1 MKRTNLL
8 KVCTVTCFLL
18 LACLMTA
25 SNVLAVGQTTYV
37 PTMGDYCALPPFLS
51 GYVPP
56 QVLFTLGKDHKFY
69 YPAYNDASDINNDGM
84 LDTTYMHS
92 FDYYGYFDSH
102 KCYAYAS
109 GVFTPFGI
117 TTDKYCSSTNCTNN
131 AGTGIDCSGKFSG
144 NFLNWAAMS
153 RADVVKM
160 VIYGGYRTSD
170 NNGTNYAEVSGE
182 FIPQDG
188 HIWGKEYLGA
198 DSPKLFA
205 NGVANKRA
213 LICVN
218 GTAANGKNV
227 SQIKIIHDAS
237 LVSGVSAA
245 VTTAGGLR
253 AWNWINVD
261 GNADMCADNR
271 MDLDANG
278 TADNAT
284 LTAGTIR
291 NNYNVSVR
299 VCDPA
304 AGYNYL
310 GDWERKHCKNYSSA
324 SPQDVN
330 GPWRPVGLMQVYGET
345 PNSVKVCSKD
355 MSTACNN
362 DGDCSGASNGQCV
375 NASNMFF
382 GLIAGSFQNPKS
394 GGYIRKDIYSINEET
409 NQNNGTLQ
417 TSVSSGKGLLMK
429 SIEEMKCPT
438 TYPLSTHLGNPIGE
452 ILYEGLRYWAG
463 RGTPT
468 ADFIS
473 GIGNGAS
480 GDNGIFASQPTWDKP
495 ATLFPSCSIPFN
507 LVFSDIYNSFDHDQ
521 VPGSSFPTSPAFTG
535 DLTGFDATALS
546 DTIWANENL
555 GTPLV
560 VGESGT
566 TAGLNTD
573 GRCGGKTV
581 TGLGNVKGICP
592 AEGNQSGS
600 YYAAAAALYGHNYM
614 NLKMKTAN
622 VLTYV
627 VAFNSNVP
635 VIQVYTSTGKSVMVE
650 PYGKSVSN
658 SFGWS
663 CTTTNTTFA
672 SANYTTAGGTTT
684 KNLQFT
690 PINSTSSCPTLAQV
704 SFYVLEQG
712 YNASNQLNYIKY
724 RVATDDLGG
733 GDFDLDMLTEYTVCA
748 AGAANAACNGLTGDQ
763 VTVKVERAYSSA
775 GNPAGLGFTIVGAGA
790 DSGTYMTVQHTS
802 APPAGSGWAGALL
815 PTTSATMKFIAAG
828 SATLPKPPLWYAA
841 KYGGFRDSDGD
852 GLPFTDATCSLP
864 LTSASRNSKCNEWTT
879 KIPGVPDNYFEVSNP
894 SEMENK
900 LRDALEA
907 ILARVSSGTAA
918 SILNNSEGSGASLLQ
933 AVFYPR
939 KDFDATTYVN
949 WIGELHSIWY
959 YLDPHLQNTS
969 IREDSNQDNKLNLTQ
984 DSIAQFYFDT
994 AQNKTL
1000 VRLFSDANG
1009 DGVPDLLTPDQTI
1022 DPDSLKSLW
1031 KAGRKLWTRSLAT
1044 SPRLIYTHTDLVA
1057 SGFDDATTKLT
1068 PFGVTPG
1075 LTSNVGTLTGNAT
1088 FLSLIQTTDTAK
1100 AAKLISWTH
1109 GNEQVDDG
1117 DGTRYRSRLV
1127 QIDACN
1133 AAGSGCQPSDNVY
1146 KRPWK
1151 LGDIVSSTPKLV
1163 SNVPQNS
1170 YHKPVPEGYKDDTYA
1185 KFTQTANYKNRGM
1198 VFVGS
1203 NSGMLHAFRL
1213 GVLHENS
1220 GKFDKAQFNNSSGTL
1235 AQAADD
1241 LGREEWAFI
1250 PKQALPYLTYIKD
1263 PNYCHIY
1270 GVDKSSTI
1278 VDVAVKPSTGCV
1290 SSYWDCSKSTDGST
1304 WETILIGG
1312 MGTGGAAKWNGN
1324 GTFTAPTDSVKTP
1337 IKNPYSNPDTADK
1350 GIGYSSY
1357 FALDVTDPTSP
1368 RYLWEFPGTTS
1379 AVGEMG
1385 YSTTG
1390 PVVVRVA
1397 ANTGLRKD
1405 NTKNGRW
1412 FAVFASGPTGP
1423 IDTVKREFKGQSDQQ
1438 LKIYVVDVADG
1449 TLLKTI
1455 TQYKDA
1461 SGNLVNLPSNAF
1473 AGSLAGSMIDTDRFD
1488 SRADGFY
1495 SDDNIYIGFVKK
1507 DTLSNSWT
1515 KGGVI
1520 RLSTNESIDPTTWTA
1535 SMLIDNIGPVTS
1547 SVTKLQDLDNQNL
1560 WLYFGTGRYFMKGD
1574 DTTNQQAL
1582 YGVKDPCYSTESRS
1596 VRFNGLSNLSSG
1608 EKNRL
1613 NKACYDPTPS
1623 GLIDQSGSVGTS
1635 PQANLVIKDP
1645 GWFINLDLSAGG
1657 SFAERMITDPV
1668 AARNGAVFFTTFKP
1682 SNDVCRFGGDSIIW
1696 AVKYN
1701 SGSAPPGRSMQ
1712 GKALMQ
1718 VSTGAFAEIDL
1729 KSAFSNPGN
1738 QRFDGRRLAA
1748 PIPGVPPTAQGLSLI
1763 TSPHAIR
1770 QILHVREK

>member
-1 MKRTNLL
+1 MKQMRILNVGVVIGFILS
-8 KVCTVTCFLL
+8 VCCFFLVDK
-18 LACLMTA
+18 AQAAAQTA
-25 SNVLAVGQTTYV
+25 YT
-37 PTMGDYCALPPFLS
+37 PTMGDYCASPPFLA

-69 YPAYNDASDINNDGM
+69 YSAYNDASDIDNDGK
-84 LDTTYMHS
+84 LETTYLHS
-92 FDYYGYFDSH
+92 FNYYGYFDSN
-102 KCYAYAS
+102 KCYNYAS
-109 GVFTPFGI
+109 GVFTPYGI
-117 TTDKYCSSTNCTNN
+117 TTDKYCSATNCTNSSG
-131 AGTGIDCSGKFSG
+131 AGIDCSGKSSG

-188 HIWGKEYLGA
+188 HVWGKEYLGA
-198 DSPKLFA
+198 DASKLFA
-205 NGVANKRA
+205 KGVNNKRA
-213 LICVN
+213 LICLN
-218 GTAANGKNV
+218 GTTVGGKGI
-227 SQIKIIHDAS
+227 SQLKIIHDAS
-237 LVSGVSAA
+237 LVTGVSAA

-253 AWNWINVD
+253 AWHWINVD
-261 GNADMCADNR
+261 GNADICADNR

-278 TADNAT
+278 VADAAT
-284 LTAGTIR
+284 LTATTIR
-291 NNYNVSVR
+291 NNYNITVK
-299 VCDPA
+299 VCDPSD
-304 AGYNYL
+304 GYNYL
-310 GDWERKHCKNYSSA
+310 GDWERKHCKNYSTANPQA
-324 SPQDVN
+324 ST

-355 MSTACNN
+355 MSTACTN

-382 GLIAGSFQNPKS
+382 GLIAGSFNNPKD

-409 NQNNGTLQ
+409 NQTNGTLQ
-417 TSVSSGKGLLMK
+417 TSASSGKGLLMK
-429 SIEEMKCPT
+429 SIEELKCPT
-438 TYPLSTHLGNPIGE
+438 TYPLSTHIGNPIGE
-452 ILYEGLRYWAG
+452 ILYEGLRYWSG

-468 ADFIS
+468 AAFVAGIS
-473 GIGNGAS
+473 NAAN
-480 GDNGIFASQPTWDKP
+480 GDNSNYASKPNWDTP
-495 ATLFPSCSIPFN
+495 GTLYPSCSIPFN
-507 LVFSDIYNSFDHDQ
+507 LVFSDVYNSFDHDK
-521 VPGSSFPTSPAFTG
+521 VPGSAFASVTG
-535 DLTGFDATALS
+535 DLTGFDATTLS
-546 DTIWANENL
+546 NTIWANETL
-555 GTPLV
+555 GTPLI

-566 TAGLNTD
+566 TVGSNTD
-573 GRCGGKTV
+573 GRCGGKGV
-581 TGLGNVKGICP
+581 SGLGNVKGICP

-614 NLKMKTAN
+614 KLNMGSAN

-635 VIQVYTSTGKSVMVE
+635 EIRLFTSTGKSVLVE

-663 CTTTNTTFA
+663 CTTGNTTFA
-672 SANYTTAGGTTT
+672 SANYTTAAGSTT
-684 KNLQFT
+684 KNLLFT
-690 PINSTSSCPTLAQV
+690 PINNTSNCPTLSQV
-704 SFYVLEQG
+704 SFYVLEAE
-712 YNASNQLNYIKY
+712 YDASKQLKYIKY

-733 GDFDLDMLTEYTVCA
+733 GDFDLDMLTEYTACA
-748 AGAANAACNGLTGDQ
+748 AGAVNAACAGLTGDQ

-775 GNPAGLGFTIVGAGA
+775 GNPAALGFTIVGAGA
-790 DSGTYMTVQHTS
+790 DSGTYLTVQHTS
-802 APPAGSGWAGALL
+802 GPPAGSGWAGNLL
-815 PTTSATMKFIAAG
+815 PTTNATMKFNAAG

-841 KYGGFRDSDGD
+841 KYGGFKDSDAD

-864 LTSASRNSKCNEWTT
+864 IASVSRNSKCNEWTT

-894 SEMENK
+894 TEMENK
-900 LRDALEA
+900 LRDALES

-939 KDFDATTYVN
+939 KEFDANTAVN
-949 WIGELHSIWY
+949 WIGELHSMWY
-959 YLDPHLQNTS
+959 FLDPRLQNTS
-969 IREDSNQDNKLNLTQ
+969 IRDDSNQDFKLNITQ
-984 DSIAQFYFDT
+984 DRIAQFYFDA
-994 AQNKTL
+994 AQNKTQ

-1009 DGVPDLLTPDQTI
+1009 DGSPDLTTPDQTV
-1022 DPDSLKSLW
+1022 DPDDLKSLW
-1031 KAGRKLWTRSLAT
+1031 KAGRKLWTRSMSA
-1044 SPRLIYTHTDLVA
+1044 SPRLIYTHTDLTA

-1068 PFGVTPG
+1068 PFGVTPS
-1075 LTSNVGTLTGNAT
+1075 LTSNVASLTGNTT
-1088 FLSLIQTTDTAK
+1088 FLSLIQTPDASK

-1109 GNEQVDDG
+1109 GGEQTDDA
-1117 DGTRYRSRLV
+1117 DGTKYRSRLV
-1127 QIDACN
+1127 QIDACSV
-1133 AAGSGCQPSDNVY
+1133 AGSGCQTSDNVY
-1146 KRPWK
+1146 KRVWK
-1151 LGDIVSSTPKLV
+1151 LGDIISSTPKLV
-1163 SNVPQNS
+1163 SNVPLNS
-1170 YHKPVPEGYKDDTYA
+1170 YHRPIPQGYLDTTYT
-1185 KFTQTANYKNRGM
+1185 KFTQTTNYKNRGM

-1213 GVLHENS
+1213 GVLKENS
-1220 GKFDKAQFNNSSGTL
+1220 GKFDKAQFNTSSGTL
-1235 AQAADD
+1235 ATAADD

-1250 PKQALPYLTYIKD
+1250 PKQVLPYLTYIKD
-1263 PNYCHIY
+1263 PNYCHVY
-1270 GVDKSSTI
+1270 TVDKSSMI
-1278 VDVAVKPSTGCV
+1278 SDVAVKPSTGCV
-1290 SSYWDCSKSTDGST
+1290 SSYWDCTKSTDGST
-1304 WETILIGG
+1304 WKSILIGG
-1312 MGTGGAAKWNGN
+1312 MGTGGAAKWNGD

-1337 IKNPYSNPDTADK
+1337 IKNPYANPATADK

-1357 FALDVTDPTSP
+1357 YALDVTDPTSP
-1368 RYLWEFPGTTS
+1368 SYLWEFPGSTS

-1397 ANTGLRKD
+1397 ASLGLKKD

-1449 TLLKTI
+1449 TLLRTI

-1461 SGNLVNLPSNAF
+1461 TGNLVNLPSLAF
-1473 AGSLAGSMIDTDRFD
+1473 AGSLAGSMIDTDRDD

-1507 DTLSNSWT
+1507 DTASNTWT

-1520 RLSTNESIDPTTWTA
+1520 RLSTNESTDPDTWTA

-1547 SVTKLQDLDNQNL
+1547 SVTKLQDRTNQNL
-1560 WLYFGTGRYFMKGD
+1560 WLFFGTGRYFLKGD
-1574 DTTNQQAL
+1574 DPLTQQAI
-1582 YGVKDPCYSTESRS
+1582 YGVKDPCYSSESRS
-1596 VRFNGLSNLSSG
+1596 VRFSGLSNLTTG
-1608 EKNRL
+1608 VKNKL
-1613 NKACYDPTPS
+1613 DKACYDPTPS
-1623 GLIDQSGSVGTS
+1623 GLVNQSGTVGTS
-1635 PQANLVIKDP
+1635 PQANLALTDP
-1645 GWFINLDLSAGG
+1645 GWYINLDLPAGS

-1668 AARNGAVFFTTFKP
+1668 ASPNGAVFFTTFKP

-1701 SGSAPPGRSMQ
+1701 SGSAPPGRAMQ

-1718 VSTGAFAEIDL
+1718 VSTGAFAEVDL
-1729 KSAFSNPGN
+1729 KSAFINTAN
-1738 QRFDGRRLAA
+1738 KRFDGRRLAA
-1748 PIPGVPPTAQGLSLI
+1748 PIPGVPPTAQGLALV
-1763 TSPHAIR
+1763 TNPPAVR